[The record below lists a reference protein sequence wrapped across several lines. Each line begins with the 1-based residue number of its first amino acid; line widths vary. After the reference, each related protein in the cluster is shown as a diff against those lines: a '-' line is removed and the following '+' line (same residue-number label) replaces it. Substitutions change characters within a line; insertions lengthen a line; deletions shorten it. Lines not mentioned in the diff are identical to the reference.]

1 MTISDW
7 VQAIGLAWGV
17 ITTGIAVI
25 LYFKKRKTGQTSQA
39 LETALS
45 VSQSMYDISQN
56 IPKYITDAE
65 NIFKGDK
72 LGLAR
77 LNYVLQQIKVDCIEN
92 NVEYNEEEYKN
103 KIETILSTPHK
114 KEG

>member
-1 MTISDW
+1 MTISEW
-7 VQAIGLAWGV
+7 IQIISIAWGV
-17 ITTGIAVI
+17 ITTGFAII

-65 NIFKGDK
+65 HIFKGDK

-77 LNYVLQQIKVDCIEN
+77 LNYVLQQIKVDCIEH
-92 NVEYNEEEYKN
+92 NVTYNEEEYKN
-103 KIETILSTPHK
+103 KIETILSTPQK